1 LSKRGKR
8 GSAMVRLAACGVFAI
23 AALLVGL
30 TATAADASSGV
41 ITVLSASSPAS
52 SVGSLSIELESTTPV
67 VPSSISAQLSA
78 SGTNVVTVSDFDLTG
93 GSNTGGTVT
102 TWTVATPITVA
113 QLPLGTYTIG
123 VSASD
128 TGGDTASVSDAGT
141 LAYLIQP
148 TITLAASPSTVS
160 YGQTLTFSGTVTGL
174 FPDGSEQPL
183 AGQPVTISANAPA
196 ATTDSSGN
204 FSVSVQAGPT
214 TIYDATSFDAGIDTA
229 TVANGFSNSA
239 DITIAP
245 DPVQLTAQLSSNAV
259 SYGTAVT
266 LSGQISFESGT
277 TWLPF
282 TGATIGV
289 FNNYFGPFPNYIDP
303 YYAIDDSLVA
313 DNSGDFTVSLPV
325 TGPEQLQAFYAPPT
339 DASAWFDLP
348 AAVNLPLSVVLPD
361 GLSQVTASL
370 TPAGGVSLSAC
381 LDVDTPAGASYVNPV
396 SVIPDVP
403 DVQFQ
408 YAGSPAGPWKT
419 LISAAPTA
427 AGANSNGTAECYS
440 GQAKAPGTSEY
451 YRAETDGSV
460 NFQPATSSAVH
471 ASIDPT
477 RFGSFTVAPS
487 RPKAGRPV
495 TVAGLLQQHA
505 SNWRSLARQKVQVI
519 FRAKGSKT
527 WTVLRTLTTR
537 ASGRFSAVIRLRHSG
552 LLSARY
558 LGDKTDLQCSARQ
571 IRIDIRK

>member
-1 LSKRGKR
+1 
-8 GSAMVRLAACGVFAI
+8 MVRSAVSCVLAMAG
-23 AALLVGL
+23 LVIGL
-30 TATAADASSGV
+30 TATAADASSSSGV

-78 SGTNVVTVSDFDLTG
+78 SGTNVLTVSDFDLTG

-174 FPDGSEQPL
+174 YPDGSEQPV
-183 AGQPVTISANAPA
+183 ADQPVTISANAPA

-204 FSVSVQAGPT
+204 FSVSVQAGP
-214 TIYDATSFDAGIDTA
+214 ATLFSAKSFDAEVDTA
-229 TVANGFSNSA
+229 TVARAFSNSA

-245 DPVQLTAQLSSNAV
+245 DPIQLTAQLSSNAV

-266 LSGQISFESGT
+266 VSGQISFESGT

-282 TGATIGV
+282 TGATIAV
-289 FNNYFGPFPNYIDP
+289 FNNYIGPFPDYVDPNYYID
-303 YYAIDDSLVA
+303 DNLVA

-325 TGPEQLQAFYAPPT
+325 SGPEQFQATFVPAT
-339 DASAWFDLP
+339 DADAWFSLP

-370 TPAGGVSLSAC
+370 TPAGGVGLAAC
-381 LDVDTPAGASYVNPV
+381 VDVDTPASAPYINPV
-396 SVIPDVP
+396 SVIPDLP

-408 YAGSPAGPWKT
+408 YANSPAGPWTT

-427 AGANSNGTAECYS
+427 AGANSAGTEECYS
-440 GQAKAPGTSEY
+440 GTATAPGTTDY
-451 YRAETDGSV
+451 YRAETNGSV

-477 RFGSFTVAPS
+477 RFESFTAAPS

-505 SNWRSLARQKVQVI
+505 SGWQSLARQIVQVI

-527 WTVLRTLTTR
+527 WTVLRTLATR

-558 LGDKTDLQCSARQ
+558 LGSKTDLQCSARQ